1 MVQFS
6 QGFVHVHGCIL
17 IFSNHGI
24 MRWCVPH
31 AHTAIPGWCS
41 NQEGKNPTDSNF
53 YSSVSVSHRCEV
65 TGRRQLVVLIR
76 SEACD
81 CSDLFLAAL
90 PHLIQVSAAAVGACV
105 CAH

>member
-1 MVQFS
+1 
-6 QGFVHVHGCIL
+6 
-17 IFSNHGI
+17 
-24 MRWCVPH
+24 MRWCVPR

-41 NQEGKNPTDSNF
+41 NQEGKKTQQTPIF
-53 YSSVSVSHRCEV
+53 YSSVSLSCRCEV

-90 PHLIQVSAAAVGACV
+90 PHLIQVSAAAVDAYV
-105 CAH
+105 SAY